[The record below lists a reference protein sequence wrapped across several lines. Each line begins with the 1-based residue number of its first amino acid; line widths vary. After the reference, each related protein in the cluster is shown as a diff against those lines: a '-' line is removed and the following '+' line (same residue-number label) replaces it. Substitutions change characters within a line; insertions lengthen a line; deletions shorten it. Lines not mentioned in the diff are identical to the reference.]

1 MPSEDTKPPDGSQDV
16 AGNKLSEGPPLKY
29 EGLTETEVVFI
40 DHGMVQFVPD
50 GMVVLSF
57 FQGEQPF
64 VGSAEEY
71 RKLEAVTIQCVA
83 RLIMTPL
90 QFERLLSLYETVL
103 KQQQERLES
112 VEQSQ
117 EDSSNEHTTR

>member
-1 MPSEDTKPPDGSQDV
+1 MSNEDTKLPDSSEDV
-16 AGNKLSEGPPLKY
+16 TGNKLSDGPPLRY
-29 EGLTETEVVFI
+29 EGLAETELTFV
-40 DHGMVQFVPD
+40 DHGMVQFVQD

-64 VGSAEEY
+64 VGSAEDY

-90 QFERLLSLYETVL
+90 QFERLLGLYEAVL
-103 KQQQERLES
+103 KQQQERLKG
-112 VEQSQ
+112 VEQTKGEQ
-117 EDSSNEHTTR
+117 Q